1 MFALAFALSLLL
13 MQLRPAVYYRSF
25 KLLGSDAMLSRLTHI
40 ATAEGVTLGPGALE
54 ALETCAGGDMRKAVT
69 LLQSAAALYGTAAG
83 GVTPQHVADVAGVVP
98 PGAVAA
104 LLAACRAGAFPAVQ
118 AAVDALVKEGYPAL
132 QVLGQLLDGIVED
145 DTVPDLAK
153 AAVAMRAAA
162 ADRRLADGADE
173 ALQLLDVAAT
183 AARALQGQLPAGAAL
198 DFC

>member
-1 MFALAFALSLLL
+1 M
-13 MQLRPAVYYRSF
+13 
-25 KLLGSDAMLSRLTHI
+25 LGRLTYI
-40 ATAEGVTLGPGALE
+40 ASAEGVSLAPGALE

-69 LLQSAAALYGTAAG
+69 LLQSAAALYGGSTG
-83 GVTPQHVADVAGVVP
+83 GAVTPQHVADVAGVIP
-98 PGAVAA
+98 PGAVAN
-104 LLAACRAGAFPAVQ
+104 LLAACRSGAFNAVQ
-118 AAVDALVKEGYPAL
+118 SAVDALVKEGYPAL

-145 DTVPDLAK
+145 DAVPDAAK

-183 AARALQGQLPAGAAL
+183 AARALQGKAPAGAAL